1 MTERRRSEV
10 PYTSLGFRS
19 GAPVAKPRR
28 RTRTVAAAPHQP
40 KMTGEYGE
48 GFRDGVAAS
57 VMSKDH
63 VGRYHDRLHSEI
75 PKGAYKRGYDAGW
88 KMVAGSYLN
97 DQAREAFDR

>member
-10 PYTSLGFRS
+10 PNTALGFRP
-19 GAPVAKPRR
+19 APRRGDNLRRGAKPGL
-28 RTRTVAAAPHQP
+28 P
-40 KMTGEYGE
+40 KMTGEYGA

-63 VGRYHDRLHSEI
+63 VGRYHDKLHSEI

-88 KMVAGSYLN
+88 QMVAGSYLN